1 MTTTDS
7 SPTTTGVPVDP
18 RRWWAL
24 AAVATAQLMVGLD
37 LTIMNI
43 ALPSAQRDLGFADSD
58 RQWVITAFALGYG
71 GLLLVGG
78 RVSEAIGRRRA
89 LLVGA
94 VGFAVASVAGG
105 LAADTGMLLAAR
117 AAQGAFGALM
127 TPSVLA
133 TLSTTFPVAPDR
145 GKAFGIY
152 GTVMGSS
159 SGLGLVLGG
168 VLAQYLDWRWC
179 MFVNV
184 VVAAIAV
191 GLATYA
197 VRPVPPTRRPLDV
210 PGAVLASLGL
220 VALVFGLARA
230 QTDGWGAAVTI
241 GSLVLGTVVLV
252 VFVAVEA
259 RVPSPL
265 LPLRVVRDR
274 RRGGS
279 YLAVLSLAVGIFA
292 ALFFLTFFLQDV
304 RGWSPVRTGLGF
316 LPFTVG
322 LMAGARFVGPRLGR
336 PTAALLLPS
345 GLLVIGAGLG
355 LLGVLHSD
363 SGYWMHVMPVFL
375 LVGAGAGWVLV
386 TANST
391 ATLGAGSDTAVAGAM
406 VMTSQQVGA
415 SLGTALLSAVAA
427 DAAASYVARHPA
439 ASLEGVVHGFG
450 VASWAAAGLL
460 VVMAAVV
467 LLVLPR
473 PVVRRG

>member
-7 SPTTTGVPVDP
+7 SPSTTEVPVDP

-43 ALPSAQRDLGFADSD
+43 ALPSAQRDLGFADAD

-78 RVSEAIGRRRA
+78 RVSEAMGRRRA

-94 VGFAVASVAGG
+94 AGFAVASVAGG
-105 LAADTGMLLAAR
+105 LAGDTGVLLAAR

-133 TLSTTFPVAPDR
+133 TLSTYFPAAPDR

-159 SGLGLVLGG
+159 SGLGLLLGG
-168 VLAQYLDWRWC
+168 LLTQYLDWRWC
-179 MFVNV
+179 MFVNA
-184 VVAAIAV
+184 VVAAVAV
-191 GLATYA
+191 GLTTYA
-197 VRPVPPTRRPLDV
+197 VRPVPPARRRFDV

-220 VALVFGLARA
+220 VALVYGFARA
-230 QTDGWGAAVTI
+230 QTDGWGAGVTV
-241 GSLVLGTVVLV
+241 GSLAVGVVVLV
-252 VFVAVEA
+252 AFVVAEA

-322 LMAGARFVGPRLGR
+322 LMAGARFVSPRLGR
-336 PTAALLLPS
+336 PTAERLLPS
-345 GLLVIGAGLG
+345 GLLVIAAGLA
-355 LLGVLHSD
+355 LLGALHPD
-363 SGYWMHVMPVFL
+363 SGYWVHVMPVFL
-375 LVGAGAGWVLV
+375 LVGLGAGWVLV

-391 ATLGAGSDTAVAGAM
+391 ATLGAGPDTAVAGAM

-415 SLGTALLSAVAA
+415 SLGTALLSTIAA
-427 DAAASYVARHPA
+427 DAAATYLARHPA
-439 ASLEGVVHGFG
+439 AAVEGVVHGFNL
-450 VASWAAAGLL
+450 ASWSAAGML

-473 PVVRRG
+473 SAVRAA